1 MSTAVQRSI
10 NRNPRLVFTPGSVF
24 FFLLHFAALGAVIAI
39 PWYPPSVGMLLVV
52 FALFVVRKF
61 GITGGFHRYFSH
73 RSFKTSRFFQFCL
86 AYLGG
91 MAAQKGALWW
101 AAHHRHHHQHSDDP
115 EDVHSVKQ
123 HGLYWAHV
131 GWILSDEY
139 SEYDG
144 QRVKDLTKYPELVRL
159 DKYHFV
165 PPLTLAIA
173 CFALGGWMGLF
184 WAFCVS
190 TVFLYHTTFCINSLC
205 HLLGRRRFETG
216 ESSKNSLIMAILTLG
231 EGWHNNHHHYPH
243 CVRQGFKWWE
253 FDPTY
258 YAIKVL
264 GWFRIVRDIKEP
276 PKALRMA

>member
-1 MSTAVQRSI
+1 M
-10 NRNPRLVFTPGSVF
+10 
-24 FFLLHFAALGAVIAI
+24 
-39 PWYPPSVGMLLVV
+39 
-52 FALFVVRKF
+52 
-61 GITGGFHRYFSH
+61 
-73 RSFKTSRFFQFCL
+73 
-86 AYLGG
+86 
-91 MAAQKGALWW
+91 
-101 AAHHRHHHQHSDDP
+101 
-115 EDVHSVKQ
+115 KQ

-144 QRVKDLTKYPELVRL
+144 QRVKDLTKYPELVWL

-173 CFALGGWMGLF
+173 CLALGGWMGLF